1 MLQST
6 QLWKFSWPRWWR
18 HWKCL
23 TKKTSGHT
31 SNKKPGC
38 KISRMSS
45 SHVIMYLTHLSHL
58 LFNLPLCHNCSS
70 NSEARYHHQWH
81 AVYIRSH
88 IRLKVDGNS
97 RKYSWLQTFGSGSS
111 ETIWYL
117 ISNTITS
124 CNTYFYPM
132 KQDLKNFTRDMPCA
146 LCKLLQ
152 VPVVLSPSLS
162 RCGQFWT
169 LSSIQ
174 TKNYSRLIKINV
186 QMTQTQNTWTDSQL
200 FVLLM
205 LRRSRT
211 HALRSIH

>member
-124 CNTYFYPM
+124 CNTYFYE
-132 KQDLKNFTRDMPCA
+132 TRLEKFYTRHAMRIVQASSSSSSPVA
-146 LCKLLQ
+146 L
-152 VPVVLSPSLS
+152 SL
-162 RCGQFWT
+162 T
-169 LSSIQ
+169 
-174 TKNYSRLIKINV
+174 
-186 QMTQTQNTWTDSQL
+186 M
-200 FVLLM
+200 
-205 LRRSRT
+205 
-211 HALRSIH
+211 RSILNTQLHPDKELLTPDQN